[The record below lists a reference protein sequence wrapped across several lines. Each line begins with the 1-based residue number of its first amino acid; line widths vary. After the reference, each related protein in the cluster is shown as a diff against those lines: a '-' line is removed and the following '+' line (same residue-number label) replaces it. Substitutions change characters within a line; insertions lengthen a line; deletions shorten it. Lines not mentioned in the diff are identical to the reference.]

1 MLVRIIITILSM
13 LLAFTVVNFIYA
25 VAFPLKPGETDVP
38 PLKRDRRRRPT
49 RR

>member
-1 MLVRIIITILSM
+1 MLVRLVITLLALILS
-13 LLAFTVVNFIYA
+13 FTIVNFMYA
-25 VAFPLKPGETDVP
+25 VMFPIKPGETDVP